1 MESPFVITESSSL
14 LLGVVLNCSFE
25 RPFHSVFNMLELL
38 RLNVIC
44 YLPKLGMYPVIPQ
57 HSATNLRIELR
68 NGFGVA
74 ESTVIHAEI

>member
-1 MESPFVITESSSL
+1 
-14 LLGVVLNCSFE
+14 
-25 RPFHSVFNMLELL
+25 
-38 RLNVIC
+38 
-44 YLPKLGMYPVIPQ
+44 MYPVIPQ